1 MNFMITMGE
10 KETPESGIY
19 GLASSVDNNELWDV
33 YGFIQF
39 CIVSFIIDCIVFAF
53 NAKNPQ
59 SVQISIVPMLEL
71 GLVDDVD
78 ATLDEMIQKC
88 YDSGLQTVKDE
99 FNAQYEAWYATR

>member
-1 MNFMITMGE
+1 
-10 KETPESGIY
+10 
-19 GLASSVDNNELWDV
+19 
-33 YGFIQF
+33 
-39 CIVSFIIDCIVFAF
+39 
-53 NAKNPQ
+53 
-59 SVQISIVPMLEL
+59 MLEL